1 MTSCPPAGRYKV
13 TKAALALVGLIRSS
27 LQEACEA
34 GTPAAVQSGCNAVLD
49 MASLLIAVP
58 QGVHG
63 EQLQVSTLCVAS
75 ALPHSVKSSCRSPP
89 AVTLDKGQLQRCLQR
104 PLYVTMHR
112 RDMAC
117 LLIVM
122 PSGIAQGAAAC
133 EPHCQDC
140 SGKVP
145 LPASQG
151 GVQLLSNHKLPH

>member
-1 MTSCPPAGRYKV
+1 MTSCSAGRYKV

-63 EQLQVSTLCVAS
+63 EQLQVSTHEQSMVGAMQADVQQQRAEGQSQRPLCVAG

-89 AVTLDKGQLQRCLQR
+89 VVTAVISQRGAAAGQQRCLQR
-104 PLYVTMHR
+104 PVSLIIMHR
-112 RDMAC
+112 GDMVV
-117 LLIVM
+117 VM
-122 PSGIAQGAAAC
+122 P
-133 EPHCQDC
+133 
-140 SGKVP
+140 
-145 LPASQG
+145 
-151 GVQLLSNHKLPH
+151 